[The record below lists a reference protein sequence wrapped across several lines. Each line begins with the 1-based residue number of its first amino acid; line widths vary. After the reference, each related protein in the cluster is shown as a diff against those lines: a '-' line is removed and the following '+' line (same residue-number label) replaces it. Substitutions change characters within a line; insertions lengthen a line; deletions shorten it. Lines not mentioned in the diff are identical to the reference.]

1 MKTLLCLPIALSTL
15 SAYAQTADST
25 KVKSATPFSKYE
37 QPSRFGASQ
46 PQTTTTAA
54 PLLTLPSTPSKGV
67 KSEYQ
72 YENGRITG
80 GKTTLFKAGK
90 KKN

>member
-1 MKTLLCLPIALSTL
+1 MNTLVCLLIALSTL
-15 SAYAQTADST
+15 SAYAQATDST
-25 KVKSATPFSKYE
+25 KAKSATPFSRYE
-37 QPSRFGASQ
+37 QPSRFGVSQ

-54 PLLTLPSTPSKGV
+54 PLLTLPGTPNKGV

-80 GKTTLFKAGK
+80 GKTTLFKTGK